1 MGQMGARGVLSLAVV
16 GASSALGG
24 SRRMGVHCGALPRD
38 AISAC
43 LTLNHALRLEITYH
57 TNLGKFSTLFLPI
70 GIGDFSGC
78 GATSLQ
84 FIIFVLT
91 CADISLFTLHFFP
104 DIFFSPSCGVFQF
117 RLFFPRLNSLLLDE
131 INFV

>member
-91 CADISLFTLHFFP
+91 CADISLFTLHFF
-104 DIFFSPSCGVFQF
+104 Q
-117 RLFFPRLNSLLLDE
+117 
-131 INFV
+131 INFSLRHVVCFNSGFFFFLASTRCC